1 MRGAPAAAARVAEA
15 DFDGLLYMADRIQ
28 KCMIHLNP
36 VKSLLQHHQTR
47 MTPLPGSQL
56 QSCVL

>member
-1 MRGAPAAAARVAEA
+1 MT
-15 DFDGLLYMADRIQ
+15 DRIQ

-47 MTPLPGSQL
+47 MTHSFPTVLWALPILDGGGVFRGPGISEYCSQ
-56 QSCVL
+56 